1 MEPPDTAW
9 TIPRWRWTFAR
20 YIHERR
26 SNMNIAINQDILA
39 GKWKQVRGKAKQWW
53 GKLTDNDLDRVSGR
67 FEELVGLV
75 QERYG
80 YTREQA
86 QKEVERFLDQF
97 NTNKS

>member
-1 MEPPDTAW
+1 
-9 TIPRWRWTFAR
+9 
-20 YIHERR
+20 
-26 SNMNIAINQDILA
+26 MNIAINQDILA
-39 GKWKQVRGKAKQWW
+39 GKWKQVRGKARQWW

-86 QKEVERFLDQF
+86 QKEVERFLEQF

>member
-1 MEPPDTAW
+1 
-9 TIPRWRWTFAR
+9 
-20 YIHERR
+20 
-26 SNMNIAINQDILA
+26 MNININQDILA

-53 GKLTDNDLDRVSGR
+53 GRLTDNDLDRISGR

-86 QKEVERFLDQF
+86 QKEVEQFLDQF
-97 NTNKS
+97 NTNK